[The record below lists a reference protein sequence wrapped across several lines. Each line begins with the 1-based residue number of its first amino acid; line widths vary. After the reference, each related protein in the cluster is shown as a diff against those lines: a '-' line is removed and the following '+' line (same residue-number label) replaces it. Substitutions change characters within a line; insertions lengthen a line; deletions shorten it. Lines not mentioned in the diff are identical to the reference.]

1 MLFHFFAWII
11 LYQRRGFW
19 SILRWNIAQKHGENF
34 MYRRNVT
41 NVLGIKNIHQ
51 IIFSFFIVYFHSSNG
66 FTFLQYRI
74 IYKKLFAR
82 LITPLHGISLVTR
95 LNDRC
100 LTTADSSLRGGRT
113 RGNCS
118 WWIAPPIISLRFC
131 LLSSSRTPPRIHLI
145 PSIEFVR
152 SRDVFLAERVK
163 EFREFEERVETI
175 CNYGKRMIES
185 SRDFDRIS

>member
-1 MLFHFFAWII
+1 MNH
-11 LYQRRGFW
+11 
-19 SILRWNIAQKHGENF
+19 SISKTRLLINSPMKYRAKARWKF
-34 MYRRNVT
+34 Y
-41 NVLGIKNIHQ
+41 VLKKCYKCFGDKEYSPNYF
-51 IIFSFFIVYFHSSNG
+51 FSFIIYFHSSNG